1 MIGRPILESECDI
14 GNQSLAVLRYPVSV
28 LIKIN
33 RDMGRVQEIQP
44 IMIPNQPTRGIN
56 RGNKLG
62 DLIGTA
68 ISILVPQ
75 P

>member
-1 MIGRPILESECDI
+1 MIGRPIAESECDI
-14 GNQSLAVLRYPVSV
+14 ETSRFAVLNYPSPSAV
-28 LIKIN
+28 KIN

-44 IMIPNQPTRGIN
+44 IMIPNQPTGRIN
-56 RGNKLG
+56 GGNKLG
-62 DLIGTA
+62 YFIGTA